1 MHALLFVTDF
11 KFTREN
17 NYSVFFFFFRDQK
30 LSFYKEHIE
39 YFTLE
44 YFECFVHEIY
54 VYDMNFKR
62 RDFEVTIFDRIK

>member
-1 MHALLFVTDF
+1 MYALLFATDF

-17 NYSVFFFFFRDQK
+17 NYSVFLFRDRK

-62 RDFEVTIFDRIK
+62 RDFEVTIFY